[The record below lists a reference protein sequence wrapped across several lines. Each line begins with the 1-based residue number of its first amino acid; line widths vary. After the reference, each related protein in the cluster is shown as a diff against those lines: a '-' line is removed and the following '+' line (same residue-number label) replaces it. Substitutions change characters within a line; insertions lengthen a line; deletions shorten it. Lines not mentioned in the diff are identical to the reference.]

1 MCLGLLAVVKALPG
15 FLSLPQVTPYIPIN
29 DTFGASFFAAFLSTL
44 VIEARDK
51 TFVLTAL
58 LAATKMRKAVGAGA
72 LSTMAFLTVVDCMIG
87 YIFVPLIEEGW
98 VNWAAVVAYLVF
110 SWLFLKDAW
119 YFTDKDVPGSLRAQ
133 EGLGPKQPSEPNKD
147 MSAQE
152 LALIQHPESLREPL
166 LPANAKHPEPTVTST
181 PGQPSTPEDDEYNSP
196 KARRDRW
203 LDLYLKAAIL
213 MFLGE
218 WSDGTMVSTSELAQ
232 KNTFWGVFTGCMLAY
247 CVTTTVAALAGRW
260 LGSKMKYRHML
271 VLTAFVFLIFAVF
284 TVLY

>member
-1 MCLGLLAVVKALPG
+1 MFLGLLAAVKALPA

-51 TFVLTAL
+51 TFVLTGL
-58 LAATKMRKAVGAGA
+58 LAATKMRRAVGAGA
-72 LSTMAFLTVVDCMIG
+72 LSSMAFLTVVDSLIG

-98 VNWAAVVAYLVF
+98 INWAAVVAYLVF

-119 YFTDKDVPGSLRAQ
+119 YFTTKDVPGSLRAQ
-133 EGLGPKQPSEPNKD
+133 EGLAPIQHSEP
-147 MSAQE
+147 
-152 LALIQHPESLREPL
+152 LREPL
-166 LPANAKHPEPTVTST
+166 LPADAQQPTATPAPGQST
-181 PGQPSTPEDDEYNSP
+181 PGDEDDDTP
-196 KARRDRW
+196 AARRARW

-247 CVTTTVAALAGRW
+247 CVTTTVAAFAGRW